1 MYLIYCK
8 YLFNQIFIAIDYKF
22 SNKQHINK
30 SLIVIYIH
38 TNYITHKIQNTRCA
52 VLHVQ
57 TPQTWKLVM
66 DAWLEN
72 AHFNFIVPK
81 LVVRTWSDILYDMVP
96 NLIEFLTKMRQQS
109 KCGYLLFEQV
119 WISCVRIYI
128 WIVLKENLF

>member
-1 MYLIYCK
+1 MYFIYCK
-8 YLFNQIFIAIDYKF
+8 YLFNKLFISIDHKF
-22 SNKQHINK
+22 SKKQHINK
-30 SLIVIYIH
+30 SLIVIY
-38 TNYITHKIQNTRCA
+38 TNYIIYKNQNTRCA

-119 WISCVRIYI
+119 
-128 WIVLKENLF
+128 